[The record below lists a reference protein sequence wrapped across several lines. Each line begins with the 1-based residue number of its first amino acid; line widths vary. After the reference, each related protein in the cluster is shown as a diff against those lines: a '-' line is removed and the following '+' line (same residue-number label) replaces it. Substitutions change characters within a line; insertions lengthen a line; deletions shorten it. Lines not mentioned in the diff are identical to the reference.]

1 MIEPLV
7 TIIIP
12 VYNAERHVARCL
24 ESIAAQTF
32 SSIEV
37 IVVDDGST
45 DGTPAVVES
54 YAQKHPWFRCIRQAN
69 SGPGEARNT
78 GIDAS
83 RGKYLGFVD
92 ADDFAAPD
100 FVETLYVLAEE
111 SRSEIAVC
119 SFYVLLP
126 NGLRFTYPFSTFTR
140 RMTGGEGARKTL
152 SMLNLPGVVWNKLY
166 LRELFTENGIR
177 FPSCYYEDAV
187 TVCML
192 MLNAKAVASTRK
204 PLYYYLRHKQSLTGK
219 FSEKHVDDYLKA
231 AGILRDYLAGRHLW
245 ENWKKPFLKFLR
257 RVEAHLLLG
266 IVVGKK
272 MQGEGRRL
280 KMMRRVHGQITLLK
294 RVHI

>member
-1 MIEPLV
+1 MTEPLV

-24 ESIAAQTF
+24 DSIAAQTF

-45 DGTPAVVES
+45 DGTPSVVES

-78 GIDAS
+78 GIAAS
-83 RGKYLGFVD
+83 RSKYLSFVD

-100 FVETLYVLAEE
+100 FVETLYRLAEE
-111 SRSEIAVC
+111 SRAEIAVC

-140 RMTGGEGARKTL
+140 RMTGVEGARKTL

-192 MLNAKAVASTRK
+192 MLNAKAVAVTRK

-231 AGILRDYLAGRHLW
+231 TGILRDYLANKHLW
-245 ENWKKPFLKFLR
+245 ENWKKPFRKFLR
-257 RVEAHLLLG
+257 RVEAHLLAG
-266 IVVGKK
+266 ISIRKKRSVGLSRFK
-272 MQGEGRRL
+272 EI
-280 KMMRRVHGQITLLK
+280 RRVHRQLK
-294 RVHI
+294 RLK